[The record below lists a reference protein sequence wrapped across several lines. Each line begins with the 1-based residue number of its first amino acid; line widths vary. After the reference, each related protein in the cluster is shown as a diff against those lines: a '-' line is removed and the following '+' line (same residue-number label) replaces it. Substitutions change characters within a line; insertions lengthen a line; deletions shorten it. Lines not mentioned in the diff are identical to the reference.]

1 MAADISTELA
11 TIQAAGNSIN
21 EQAVFDAIA
30 SALNKI
36 NQESGGGNALVGQ
49 ATFSNIT

>member
-11 TIQAAGNSIN
+11 TIQAAGNSVN

-36 NQESGGGNALVGQ
+36 NQESGGGVNQLIGQ
-49 ATFSNIT
+49 ASFSNP

>member
-11 TIQAAGNSIN
+11 TIQAAGNSVN

-30 SALNKI
+30 SALDKI
-36 NQESGGGNALVGQ
+36 NKETEGTPLVGH
-49 ATFSNIT
+49 ATNTYNV

>member
-11 TIQAAGNSIN
+11 TIQAAGNSVN

-36 NQESGGGNALVGQ
+36 NQEAEAAPLSGQ
-49 ATFSNIT
+49 ATNISNV